1 MKKYTFLVL
10 ISTSCF
16 PQDIIN
22 EINNDT
28 ITGIFNLNEVTVSS
42 VRAKD
47 SSPISFTNI
56 SKSEIQKTNLA
67 QDIPILL
74 KNTPSVISHSDTGSG
89 IGYTSIRIRG
99 SDQTRLNVTINGVPY
114 NDSES
119 MQVYWVDLPDFA
131 SSIENIQIQRGVGT
145 STNGSGAFG
154 GSINILTNSGSE
166 NSFFELNNT
175 LGSYGTIKNSIG
187 FSTGSGSGS
196 SGSTD
201 GSTTSICLTSDSST
215 AD

>member
-10 ISTSCF
+10 ISASCF

-42 VRAKD
+42 VRAKS

-89 IGYTSIRIRG
+89 IG
-99 SDQTRLNVTINGVPY
+99 
-114 NDSES
+114 
-119 MQVYWVDLPDFA
+119 
-131 SSIENIQIQRGVGT
+131 
-145 STNGSGAFG
+145 
-154 GSINILTNSGSE
+154 
-166 NSFFELNNT
+166 
-175 LGSYGTIKNSIG
+175 
-187 FSTGSGSGS
+187 
-196 SGSTD
+196 
-201 GSTTSICLTSDSST
+201 
-215 AD
+215 